1 MEERGRAREGAGDGG
16 RARSVTPPSARWQ
29 QRQGRRRPT
38 AGRGGEGRGGT
49 GAETPSAPGEA
60 AVTCPGRPQGL
71 GALLAGCAWCYGM
84 TPAPLPPPPA
94 SPGLVLLVMAQPWSQ
109 WLLLLP
115 GDAEMQMET
124 TVPSMPRPGGGG

>member
-16 RARSVTPPSARWQ
+16 ESTFRDASEREVAAAPGPAQADCR
-29 QRQGRRRPT
+29 
-38 AGRGGEGRGGT
+38 EGRGGAGPALRHRARLGRLLSRARGGPRAWALSWLDVPGVT
-49 GAETPSAPGEA
+49 DDPS
-60 AVTCPGRPQGL
+60 
-71 GALLAGCAWCYGM
+71 
-84 TPAPLPPPPA
+84 PLPPA

-124 TVPSMPRPGGGG
+124 TVPSMPRPGGG